1 MSTRFFTKILLALGF
16 LACTATAAYA
26 VKAYPYPIKV
36 TQPDGSTITIQVHGD
51 EFLNWTTAG
60 NRLVEKGPDGF
71 YYYASFNSDGTKS
84 ISKSRATST
93 TLASF
98 TASVSGNTVRPPQ
111 AAIAAAKA
119 KRSTARIGNSDLAK
133 GKHKFLVMLVE
144 FSDLEFTV
152 DNPKDAFHD
161 LLNKKGYSEN
171 GGTGSSYDY
180 YFENSGGEFD
190 PTFDIYGPFKVN
202 GNHAAYGDDKG
213 DQMAA
218 VLLAEACKVADP
230 DINFADYDQDGN
242 GVVDNI
248 FFYYA
253 GHNAAEGAG
262 GDCIWPHKWE
272 LYEHVVGTLTMDGVN
287 LNTSYACTSEYR
299 GHMGSDMAGIGTFT
313 HEFGHVIGLP
323 DMYDTDSEQN
333 GYAPGPGVLS
343 LMNNGSY
350 LNEGRTP
357 PYLGGLER
365 AILGWIE
372 LTEWTE
378 SGSKTLNPIQDNEA
392 YMTPTKN
399 KSESDGP
406 IEGEFYVYEYRNGT
420 GWDRYIGDQGVAI
433 YHVDRRSQYL
443 RYWDNTNQ
451 VNAFADH
458 ECYDLIEANGNTNG
472 NSSYT
477 IAGLLYAGSSGNS
490 EFSSSSNPAAVDW
503 DGDVTGYNLTN
514 ISHNG
519 SNATLMLT
527 CLAGGTI
534 IDEFVEAGV
543 NAIDRKATY
552 STGEEFEFKLT
563 VSNNSPIEVVW
574 FFDDVEQDSSVS
586 SINLSAGEH
595 TVVAVLTYSDG
606 STETITTKL
615 NVQ

>member
-1 MSTRFFTKILLALGF
+1 MSNRFFTKILLAFGL
-16 LACTATAAYA
+16 LACAATAAYA
-26 VKAYPYPIKV
+26 VRAYPHPIKV
-36 TQPDGSTITIQVHGD
+36 TQPDGTTITIQIHGD

-84 ISKSRATST
+84 ISKNRVSN

-98 TASVSGNTVRPPQ
+98 AASTSGSTVRPPQ
-111 AAIAAAKA
+111 TAIAAAQA
-119 KRSTARIGNSDLAK
+119 KRAVARIGNPDLAH
-133 GKHKFLVMLVE
+133 GEKHFLVLLVQ
-144 FSDLEFTV
+144 FPDLSFTV
-152 DNPKDAFHD
+152 DNPVQAFTN
-161 LLNKKGYSEN
+161 LLNEEGYSVN
-171 GGTGSSYDY
+171 GGTGSSRDY
-180 YFENSGGEFD
+180 YMDNSGDQFQ
-190 PTFDIYGPFKVN
+190 PTFDVLGPFTVS
-202 GNHAAYGDDKG
+202 GNHLSYGSGQNTSGAGRLLIEALQIADASINYANYDLDG
-213 DQMAA
+213 DG
-218 VLLAEACKVADP
+218 
-230 DINFADYDQDGN
+230 I
-242 GVVDNI
+242 VDNV
-248 FFYYA
+248 FMYYA
-253 GHNAAEGAG
+253 GHNAAEGG
-262 GDCIWPHKWE
+262 SGIWPHKSSISTA
-272 LYEHVVGTLTMDGVN
+272 YYHYDPMDGKEFD
-287 LNTSYACTSEYR
+287 SYACTSEYS
-299 GHMGSDMAGIGTFT
+299 GNDYSTTMCGIGTFT

-323 DMYDTDSEQN
+323 DMYDTDYEQN

-372 LTEWTE
+372 LTEWKE
-378 SGSKTLNPIQDNEA
+378 SGNKTLNPIQDNEA

-399 KSESDGP
+399 KTESDGP

-420 GWDRYIGDQGVAI
+420 GWDRFIGDQGVAI

-443 RYWDNTNQ
+443 RYWDITNQ

-472 NSSYT
+472 NGSYT
-477 IAGLLYAGSSGNS
+477 IAGLLYAGSSGKS
-490 EFSSSSNPAAVDW
+490 EFSSSSSPAALDW

-519 SNATLMLT
+519 TNASLMLT
-527 CLAGGTI
+527 NLAGGTI
-534 IDEFVEAGV
+534 IDEFLDAGV

-552 STGEEFEFKLT
+552 SAGEEFKFQLT
-563 VSNNSPIEVVW
+563 VSNNSPVDVVW
-574 FFDDVEQDSSVS
+574 FFDDVEQDSNVS

-595 TVVAVLTYSDG
+595 TVVAVLKYSDG
-606 STETITTKL
+606 STERITTKL

>member
-36 TQPDGSTITIQVHGD
+36 TQPDGTTITIQVHGD

-60 NRLVEKGPDGF
+60 NRLVEKGSDGF

-119 KRSTARIGNSDLAK
+119 KRSTARIGNPDLAK
-133 GKHKFLVMLVE
+133 GERKFLVMLIE

-152 DNPKDAFHD
+152 SNPRDAFSR
-161 LLNKKGYSEN
+161 LLNEQGYRDN

-180 YFENSGGEFD
+180 YYQNSNGEFD
-190 PTFDIYGPFKVN
+190 PTFDVVGPFKVN
-202 GNHAAYGDDKG
+202 GRHSSYGDDYDEYG
-213 DQMAA
+213 AA
-218 VLLAEACKVADP
+218 KLLAEACRIANA
-230 DINFADYDQDGN
+230 DINFADYDQDRN
-242 GVVDNI
+242 GQVDNI
-248 FFYYA
+248 FFYFA

-262 GDCIWPHKWE
+262 GDCIWPHKYE
-272 LYEHVVGTLTMDGVN
+272 LYGSIVGELTLDGVN

-299 GHMGSDMAGIGTFT
+299 GDRGSDMAGIGTFT

-323 DMYDTDSEQN
+323 DLYDTNYDKD
-333 GYAPGPGVLS
+333 GMPTAPGPGTLS
-343 LMNNGSY
+343 LMCNGSY
-350 LNEGRTP
+350 NNDGRTP

-365 AILGWIE
+365 ALLGWLD
-372 LTEWTE
+372 LTEWKE
-378 SGSKTLNPIQDNEA
+378 SGIKTLNPIHDNEA
-392 YMTPTKN
+392 YMTPTNN
-399 KSESDGP
+399 KTPEDDP
-406 IEGEFYVYEYRNGT
+406 LNGEYYVYEYRDGT
-420 GWDRYIGDQGVAI
+420 GWDAYIGATGVAI
-433 YHVDRRSQYL
+433 YHVDRRDSYL
-443 RYWDNTNQ
+443 RGWDVSNT
-451 VNAFADH
+451 VNADPNH
-458 ECYDLIEANGNTNG
+458 ECYDLIE
-472 NSSYT
+472 
-477 IAGLLYAGSSGNS
+477 SSGNPNAATNIEKLYPGS
-490 EFSSSSNPAAVDW
+490 TNNREFSSTSNPASVDW
-503 DGDVTGYNLTN
+503 NGDPTGFN
-514 ISHNG
+514 ITEITDNAR
-519 SNATLMLT
+519 NATLMLVN
-527 CLAGGTI
+527 LSGGTI
-534 IDEFVEAGV
+534 IDEFLDAGV

-574 FFDDVEQDSSVS
+574 FFDGVEQDSNVS

-595 TVVAVLTYSDG
+595 TVQAVLTYSDG

>member
-84 ISKSRATST
+84 ISRNRVST

-98 TASVSGNTVRPPQ
+98 AASTSGNTVRPPQ
-111 AAIAAAKA
+111 AAIAAAQI
-119 KRSTARIGNSDLAK
+119 KRSVARIGNPDLAK

-161 LLNKKGYSEN
+161 LLNKQGYSEN

-180 YFENSGGEFD
+180 YYQNSNGEFD
-190 PTFDIYGPFKVN
+190 PTFDVVGPFKVN
-202 GNHAAYGDDKG
+202 GRHSSYGDDYDEYG
-213 DQMAA
+213 AA
-218 VLLAEACKVADP
+218 KLLAEACRIADA
-230 DINFADYDQDGN
+230 DINFADYDQDRN
-242 GVVDNI
+242 GQVDNI
-248 FFYYA
+248 FFYFA

-262 GDCIWPHKWE
+262 GECIWPHKYE
-272 LYEHVVGTLTMDGVN
+272 LYEHLVGTLTMDGVN
-287 LNTSYACTSEYR
+287 LNTSYACTSEYS
-299 GHMGSDMAGIGTFT
+299 GHMGSNMAGIGTFT

-323 DMYDTDSEQN
+323 DLYDTNYDKD
-333 GYAPGPGVLS
+333 GMPTAPGPGTLS
-343 LMNNGSY
+343 LMCKGSY
-350 LNEGRTP
+350 NNDGRTP

-365 AILGWIE
+365 ALLGWME

-378 SGSKTLNPIQDNEA
+378 SGIKTLQPVHKNEA
-392 YMTPTKN
+392 YMTPTNN
-399 KSESDGP
+399 KTSEDDP
-406 IEGEFYVYEYRNGT
+406 LNGEYYVYEYRDGT
-420 GWDRYIGDQGVAI
+420 GWDAYIGATGVAI
-433 YHVDRRSQYL
+433 YHVDRRDLYL
-443 RYWDNTNQ
+443 KGWDVSNT
-451 VNAFADH
+451 VNADPNH
-458 ECYDLIEANGNTNG
+458 ECYDLIE
-472 NSSYT
+472 
-477 IAGLLYAGSSGNS
+477 SSGNPNAATNIEKLYPGS
-490 EFSSSSNPAAVDW
+490 TNNREFSSTSNPASVDW
-503 DGDVTGYNLTN
+503 NGDPTGFN
-514 ISHNG
+514 ITEITDNAR
-519 SNATLMLT
+519 NATLMLVN
-527 CLAGGTI
+527 LSGGTI
-534 IDEFVEAGV
+534 IEEFKDAGV
-543 NAIDRKATY
+543 NAIDREASY
-552 STGEEFEFKLT
+552 SAGEEFEFKLT

-574 FFDDVEQDSSVS
+574 FFDDVEQDSNVS

-606 STETITTKL
+606 SKETITTKL

>member
-36 TQPDGSTITIQVHGD
+36 TQPDGTTITIQVHGD

-180 YFENSGGEFD
+180 YSENSNGEFD
-190 PTFDIYGPFKVN
+190 PTFDVVGPFKVN
-202 GNHAAYGDDKG
+202 RNHAAYGDDKG

-272 LYEHVVGTLTMDGVN
+272 LYEHVVGKLTMDGVN
-287 LNTSYACTSEYR
+287 LNTSYACTSEYS
-299 GHMGSDMAGIGTFT
+299 GHMGSNMAGIGTFT

-323 DMYDTDSEQN
+323 DFYDTNTEE
-333 GYAPGPGVLS
+333 GAPEAPGPGTLS
-343 LMNNGSY
+343 LMCSGSY
-350 LNEGRTP
+350 NNQGRTP

-365 AILGWIE
+365 ALLGWLD
-372 LTEWTE
+372 LTEWKE
-378 SGSKTLNPIQDNEA
+378 SGIKTLNPIHDNEA

-399 KSESDGP
+399 KTPEDGALN
-406 IEGEFYVYEYRNGT
+406 GEYYVYEYRDGT
-420 GWDRYIGDQGVAI
+420 GWDSHIGATGVAI
-433 YHVDRRSQYL
+433 YHVDRRQAYL
-443 RYWDNTNQ
+443 NAWDVTNE
-451 VNAFADH
+451 VNDDPKH
-458 ECYDLIEANGNTNG
+458 ECYDLIE
-472 NSSYT
+472 
-477 IAGLLYAGSSGNS
+477 SSGNPNALDNLGKLYPGS
-490 EFSSSSNPAAVDW
+490 SNNREFSSNSNPASVDW
-503 DGDVTGYNLTN
+503 EGNTTGFN
-514 ISHNG
+514 ITEITDNAR
-519 SNATLMLT
+519 NATLMLVN
-527 CLAGGTI
+527 LSGGTI
-534 IDEFVEAGV
+534 IEEFKDAGV
-543 NAIDRKATY
+543 NAIDREASY
-552 STGEEFEFKLT
+552 SAGDQFAFKMT
-563 VSNNSPIEVVW
+563 VSNYSPIEVVW
-574 FFDDVEQDSSVS
+574 FFDGTEQSSDTSSVE
-586 SINLSAGEH
+586 LTAGEH
-595 TVVAVLTYSDG
+595 TVQAVLTYSDG
-606 STETITTKL
+606 SKETITTKL